1 MEYDMDVKKKV
12 GERVR
17 ELRNIRQISQEDLA
31 HKANLDRTYI
41 NSIENGRRNVSI
53 INVERIT
60 KALNVTL
67 AEFFDTEGFKQVE

>member
-1 MEYDMDVKKKV
+1 MDVKKKV